1 MICSVESHAL
11 ILMTNDSHMSESP
24 IVVAESE
31 TLRDAVADVV
41 RETMIEAVPEAI
53 QEAQKSKW
61 LHRDEVKDQY
71 GLTDRQL
78 QYLRDN
84 KKVTYSQRGRR
95 IWYLRESV
103 EKYFEEGRVN
113 AENSE

>member
-1 MICSVESHAL
+1 MPK
-11 ILMTNDSHMSESP
+11 TP
-24 IVVAESE
+24 IVVAEGD
-31 TLRDAVADVV
+31 TLRDAVAEVV
-41 RETMIEAVPEAI
+41 RDAMVDAVPDAI

-78 QYLRDN
+78 QYLRDEN
-84 KKVTYSQRGRR
+84 KVTYTQRGRR

-103 EKYFEEGRVN
+103 EQYFEEGRVDAN
-113 AENSE
+113 H